1 LAGIY
6 IHIPF
11 CKQFCFYCD
20 FYKSANYKYVDP
32 FMDAIVQEIDLQAN
46 FTHEIIDT
54 VYFGGGTPSSV
65 SIRHIELILSKLSE
79 VFNLSEKAEISFEV
93 NPDDVDCA
101 YYLQLKN
108 IGINRLSIGIQSFND
123 DILKFL
129 NRRHDAKQAINSI
142 KDAQFSG
149 FTNISVDLIYG
160 IPKQRIDEFVN
171 DLNIFLDLDI
181 KHLSAYHLGIE
192 QGTQFGRMLKKGSLT
207 EVNEADSLLFYK
219 ELTKSLSDND
229 FEHYEISNFA
239 KEGFYSKHNRSYWK
253 NAIYIG
259 FGPGAH
265 SFNGNFRFWNV
276 SSVKD
281 YIQNINEGTNW
292 FEQEELD
299 MLAKYNEY
307 ILTGL
312 RTQWGC
318 DLEKIRTTFGVKYYK
333 HCLRIIKEF
342 KESSIIRSKNNH
354 FILNEDVLLQSD
366 YYIGEF
372 IF

>member
-11 CKQFCFYCD
+11 CKQFCYYCD

-32 FMDAIVQEIDLQAN
+32 FMDAIIKEIDLQAN
-46 FTHEIIDT
+46 FTDEIIDT
-54 VYFGGGTPSSV
+54 IYFGGGTPSSV
-65 SIRHIELILSKLSE
+65 SIRHIELILKKLTEIFIISE
-79 VFNLSEKAEISFEV
+79 AAEITFEL
-93 NPDDVDCA
+93 NPDDVDCG
-101 YYLQLKN
+101 YYLKLKN

-123 DILKFL
+123 DVLKFL
-129 NRRHDAKQAINSI
+129 NRRHNAKQAINSI

-149 FTNISVDLIYG
+149 FTNISIDLIYG
-160 IPKQRIDEFVN
+160 IPKQEIN
-171 DLNIFLDLDI
+171 DFKKDLKKFFDLDI

-192 QGTQFGRMLKKGSLT
+192 PRTQFGRMLKTGSLT
-207 EVNEADSLLFYK
+207 EVSETDSLLFYK
-219 ELTKSLSDND
+219 DLTKSLTDKG

-239 KEGFYSKHNRSYWK
+239 KDGFYSKHNKSYWN

-265 SFNGNFRFWNV
+265 SYNRNFRFWNV

-281 YIQNINEGTNW
+281 YIQNINDGANW
-292 FEQEELD
+292 FEHEELNI
-299 MLAKYNEY
+299 LAKYNEY

-318 DLEKIRTTFGVKYYK
+318 NLEKIRDNFGIKYYK
-333 HCLRIIKEF
+333 HCLRIINQFDEN
-342 KESSIIRSKNNH
+342 SIIRIKKKQ
-354 FILNEDVLLQSD
+354 FILNEAVLLQSD
-366 YYIGEF
+366 YYIGKF